1 MLVLQKNALKN
12 TANLQEKHENVN
24 LCEKKCSLL
33 PPRARKKPVF
43 YRIFL

>member
-24 LCEKKCSLL
+24 VSLL
-33 PPRARKKPVF
+33 SPSARKKPVF
-43 YRIFL
+43 L